1 MLAAMALTV
10 GVDVGTTNLK
20 VVLVDHDGHTRG
32 AATRRLPVVRGPG
45 TAEQDAEVLW
55 QTLAGAVREVASG
68 QSVDVFAV
76 CSQYSS
82 IVPVDAHARPLGP
95 MLMWQDQ
102 RGTAESLAILGR
114 APEAFSAFVERH
126 GIPPVGGGLSLAH
139 MLHLQHHEPELHAC
153 TAAYLEAMDYVTARA
168 TGRIAASQHTTYMY
182 ELCDN
187 RGLGAREYDS
197 ELVALAGADPARLPP
212 LVGVDEEIG
221 PLRKKAAHALGL
233 PESTVVYAGTNDTAT
248 VGVAAGAFRPGRAG
262 LAIGTTSVLVDA
274 VNDFRVDLEHQIFSM
289 PGPYSDRYVVCAENG
304 LGGKVLEHVLH
315 NFVFAADALAD
326 HAVAD
331 PYSNLDAALASS
343 APGAGGVLFLPF
355 LGGSLAP
362 QGDPNMRGGFVNL
375 SLTTSRGD
383 LVRAVAEGVAHNARA
398 LLPWVERFTQESI
411 DEIVFVGGAARS
423 PVNGQIL
430 ADVLDRPVVA
440 VERPELAAARA
451 AALLGLVRSGSVG
464 REHVDAE
471 PSARAGRFE
480 PDPHTRELFAARQ
493 GQFEAAYAA
502 LLPINEA
509 LQQ

>member
-1 MLAAMALTV
+1 MLAAMTLAV

-20 VVLVDHDGHTRG
+20 VVLIGHDGHTRA
-32 AATRRLPVVRGPG
+32 AATRALPVTRGAG

-55 QTLAGAVREVASG
+55 QTLAGAVREIASG
-68 QSVDVFAV
+68 ESVDTFAV

-82 IVPVDAHARPLGP
+82 IVAVDAQVRPLGP

-102 RGTAESLAILGR
+102 RGTQESLAILGR
-114 APEAFSAFVERH
+114 HAEAFGAFVERH

-139 MLHLQHHEPELHAC
+139 ILHLQHHEPELHAR

-187 RGLGAREYDS
+187 RRLGARHYDS
-197 ELVALAGADPARLPP
+197 ELVGFAGVDPARLPP
-212 LVGVDEEIG
+212 LVSVDEELG
-221 PLRKKAAHALGL
+221 GLTEDATHELGL

-248 VGVAAGAFRPGRAG
+248 VGVAAGVFRAGRAG

-274 VNDFRVDLEHQIFSM
+274 VEDFRVDLEHQIFSM
-289 PGPYSDRYVVCAENG
+289 PGPYPDRYVVCAENG
-304 LGGKVLEHVLH
+304 LGGKVLEHVLQ
-315 NFVFAADALAD
+315 NVVFAVDELAD
-326 HAVAD
+326 HSVPD

-343 APGAGGVLFLPF
+343 RPGAGGVLFLPF
-355 LGGSLAP
+355 LSGSLAP

-375 SLTTSRGD
+375 SLMTNRGD

-398 LLPWVERFTQESI
+398 LLPWVERFTEEPVE
-411 DEIVFVGGAARS
+411 EIVFVGGAARS
-423 PVNGQIL
+423 KLCGQIL

-440 VERPELAAARA
+440 MERPELAAARA
-451 AALLGLVRSGSVG
+451 AALLGLQRSGSIS
-464 REHVDAE
+464 RERLDAE
-471 PSARAGRFE
+471 PSTRAGHFE
-480 PDPHTRELFAARQ
+480 PDPDTRELFAARQ

-502 LLPINEA
+502 LLPISEA
-509 LQQ
+509 LHQ